1 MIKIFLSFLLCLLL
15 LVGCRFS
22 PNNNQSSK
30 INDTLTVSG
39 VDDLQTPQ
47 DHYIMGKEFAK
58 HQLDELFI
66 GKGQPFTWDTLIK
79 SPSIAV
85 AIAEPI
91 LFDLFGKSQILQEK
105 PYEVYLINGYWYISG
120 TIPKG
125 SKGGGFE
132 IIFSAKDGKI
142 IRVTHYK

>member
-1 MIKIFLSFLLCLLL
+1 M
-15 LVGCRFS
+15 
-22 PNNNQSSK
+22 
-30 INDTLTVSG
+30 
-39 VDDLQTPQ
+39 
-47 DHYIMGKEFAK
+47 
-58 HQLDELFI
+58 
-66 GKGQPFTWDTLIK
+66 IK

-91 LFDLFGKSQILQEK
+91 LFDLFGKAQILQEK

-125 SKGGGFE
+125 WKGGGFE